1 MVEKFTDITYQGVYK
16 CSTLY
21 WVYYCNQV
29 PANVILSYDYN
40 SSNQVRYWISK
51 KNGSS
56 VNPYWW
62 YVVLGDLSTDTG
74 NFLQEFKS
82 GVLMSGSGSAIL
94 NVSASANTT
103 LFHCD
108 FPLIYKGNGLTDSL
122 YSPYTYYESTE
133 NAVTLP
139 DTLTVSDTS
148 ATDAAEQIIINNPGL
163 TEEEIAALV
172 NQAVANVTSEQ
183 QGIKDAVDDNTQAVN
198 TTNSWLSQ
206 LYTMLSK
213 NMQTVISKIDSLTD
227 GSSALELPE
236 DITDSFTVIEGGG
249 GNPDDNNSEG
259 DGKFVWF
266 PVFPGVTKLLKPVL
280 EYFTKPLQKIT
291 QALDT
296 LVSYGKKILEF
307 PLKIAEELEKIIE
320 IPDLSEI
327 IEILKALPLSIAEA
341 FGLEIPDLSE
351 IIEILKAL
359 PSSIAEAFGLEITF
373 PVPDELSEIL
383 KGVISIPGEIVDA
396 IEHVF
401 VLDIDV
407 VGVAADELADTWEM
421 KLPFIPVFKNL
432 FNLSFSD
439 TYDYPV
445 FQVQTPAV
453 LKQFVHKDYI
463 VLFDGKDYA
472 TQFRF
477 VRSTLTGIFW
487 VGFAYS
493 LLNRFKVRLHI
504 G

>member
-1 MVEKFTDITYQGVYK
+1 M
-16 CSTLY
+16 
-21 WVYYCNQV
+21 
-29 PANVILSYDYN
+29 
-40 SSNQVRYWISK
+40 
-51 KNGSS
+51 
-56 VNPYWW
+56 
-62 YVVLGDLSTDTG
+62 
-74 NFLQEFKS
+74 
-82 GVLMSGSGSAIL
+82 
-94 NVSASANTT
+94 
-103 LFHCD
+103 
-108 FPLIYKGNGLTDSL
+108 
-122 YSPYTYYESTE
+122 
-133 NAVTLP
+133 
-139 DTLTVSDTS
+139 
-148 ATDAAEQIIINNPGL
+148 
-163 TEEEIAALV
+163 
-172 NQAVANVTSEQ
+172 
-183 QGIKDAVDDNTQAVN
+183 
-198 TTNSWLSQ
+198 
-206 LYTMLSK
+206 
-213 NMQTVISKIDSLTD
+213 
-227 GSSALELPE
+227 
-236 DITDSFTVIEGGG
+236 
-249 GNPDDNNSEG
+249 
-259 DGKFVWF
+259 
-266 PVFPGVTKLLKPVL
+266 
-280 EYFTKPLQKIT
+280 
-291 QALDT
+291 
-296 LVSYGKKILEF
+296 
-307 PLKIAEELEKIIE
+307 
-320 IPDLSEI
+320 
-327 IEILKALPLSIAEA
+327 
-341 FGLEIPDLSE
+341 EIPDLSE